1 MNRYI
6 NIGKITSLNNIG
18 IENKDVVIDKIKLE
32 NIKKKHTSISNNII
46 ELIPNILNNPTL
58 ILRSRSVMGRIVIFS
73 NILDKYNKPIMIALE
88 LNTKYSNYRIASI
101 YARDKISNLNNWI
114 NNESSILYIKEDN
127 ETYKLFDELNIK
139 IPNINVKESIM
150 IKDIPLNERPREKAI
165 INGVEVLSNEELI
178 SIILKVVLKTIL
190 LKHFLI
196 IKESIR
202 SE

>member
-73 NILDKYNKPIMIALE
+73 NILDK
-88 LNTKYSNYRIASI
+88 
-101 YARDKISNLNNWI
+101 
-114 NNESSILYIKEDN
+114 
-127 ETYKLFDELNIK
+127 
-139 IPNINVKESIM
+139 
-150 IKDIPLNERPREKAI
+150 
-165 INGVEVLSNEELI
+165 
-178 SIILKVVLKTIL
+178 
-190 LKHFLI
+190 
-196 IKESIR
+196 
-202 SE
+202 